1 MKADWDDRHTPDFMT
16 PKLKKLSVIQL
27 ATILGWMSLATTAC
41 AQESAP
47 PPPNN
52 QSIPKQLIKNTN
64 TVTDTPKPQTET
76 NPAQDSSQDKKLE
89 TITLG
94 GGCFWC
100 VEAVFQRIQGIEKW
114 TSGYMGG
121 KSKNPTYEEVCTGF
135 SGHAEI
141 VQLEFD
147 PEVIS
152 LDQVLQ
158 VFWRAH
164 DPTTLNRQGA
174 DVGTQYRS
182 VIFYSSEKQKSIA
195 LESKAEAEAEKLYNK
210 PIMTEISPASEFYP
224 AEGYHQNYFNLNPSR
239 GYCQA
244 VIWPKL
250 KKLGLP
256 LKIGTN

>member
-1 MKADWDDRHTPDFMT
+1 MKAQ
-16 PKLKKLSVIQL
+16 LKNFSVIQL
-27 ATILGWMSLATTAC
+27 ATMLGWICLTTTAC
-41 AQESAP
+41 AQETTP
-47 PPPNN
+47 PTTNN
-52 QSIPKQLIKNTN
+52 QSLPKQLIKNTN
-64 TVTDTPKPQTET
+64 TVTESPDSKNET
-76 NPAQDSSQDKKLE
+76 IVSHDSTQDKKLE

-100 VEAVFQRIQGIEKW
+100 VEAVFQRIRGIEKW

-141 VQLEFD
+141 VKLEFD
-147 PEVIS
+147 PDVIS

-158 VFWRAH
+158 VFWRSH

-182 VIFYSSEKQKSIA
+182 VIFFYSEKQKSIA
-195 LESKAEAEAEKLYNK
+195 LDSKARAEEEKLYGR
-210 PIMTEISPASEFYP
+210 PIVTEIAPASEFYP
-224 AEGYHQNYFNLNPSR
+224 AEGYHQNYFNLNTSR

-256 LKIGTN
+256 LKMDTD